1 MAVTRQAAL
10 HAAFHWYSTGTP
22 SPRSL
27 ESERV
32 EKKRGSHGPGS
43 GWLALEATAAMCSIC
58 DGPLSEYELRTMLLL
73 LKWVGVG
80 TSVHTSVDKV
90 TIVDRKRPPRA
101 SLCQPSP

>member
-1 MAVTRQAAL
+1 
-10 HAAFHWYSTGTP
+10 
-22 SPRSL
+22 
-27 ESERV
+27 
-32 EKKRGSHGPGS
+32 
-43 GWLALEATAAMCSIC
+43 MCSIC